1 MVIIVLGLYKWL
13 YMQGVRDS
21 CCIIGSRGVGSRFC
35 VFINL
40 ECNVLN
46 IFDRQYFIGGWGYVF
61 FVEGFDKYFVDFIGF
76 VVIGNDVMV
85 YNFFVRGEVIF
96 FFFVNIVVIV
106 VLCVV

>member
-1 MVIIVLGLYKWL
+1 M
-13 YMQGVRDS
+13 
-21 CCIIGSRGVGSRFC
+21 
-35 VFINL
+35 
-40 ECNVLN
+40 
-46 IFDRQYFIGGWGYVF
+46 F

-106 VLCVV
+106 VLCVVWNKDGKNILFKINIGIRFNVFLGISVFKE